1 VGLAYYL
8 TAKLS
13 LEVAL
18 VDQNVT
24 PIWPP
29 TGIAVV
35 ALLTFGYRVWPG
47 IALGA
52 FAVNVPIS
60 PGVLAATAISLGNT
74 MAPCLGAWLLRRV
87 GFRRELDRTRDA
99 VALVGLGALVS
110 MVVSAT
116 IGTTSLVA
124 SGALPA
130 GSFGPTWLVWWVGDA
145 MGVLVFAPLLLL
157 FGLPRPRVSPSWQRR
172 LEAVALFALLA
183 VVCMGAFWTP
193 LRLMY
198 LVFPLLAWIAW
209 RFGQNGAAPAS
220 LLVSGVA
227 VWAAVV
233 GSGPFAQGDLLQKM
247 VTLQVFNATA
257 ALTSFVLAALLTERN
272 EAIGAILRAGAELEE
287 RVRERTEEL
296 VEAQAIA
303 HIGSWQWDIAADI
316 VTWSDELYRI
326 FGVPPSTRVSFATF
340 LERVHEDDR
349 DRVRGI
355 VERAHVD
362 RAPFSFDHRIVRT
375 DGTVRILHARGRVMV
390 DADGTPT
397 RMVGT
402 GQDITGR
409 RQAEEERDRAQEEM
423 RLALDR
429 EREVAVQ
436 LRRAHEMK
444 DTFLRAVSHDL
455 RTPLSVIVWLAQA
468 LGEDDIDMS
477 QPGPRELL
485 GRIEAHA
492 QALDR
497 LVVDLLDLDR
507 LNQGGEALVR
517 EPTDMADLVR
527 RMVER
532 SDVLDGR
539 PILVEAE
546 TVLAYIDAAKVERI
560 VGNILANVDRHTPAR
575 SPVWIRVFSHAGGAM
590 VVVEDSGPGVPE
602 NVRETIFEPFHR
614 GMLARGAAGMG
625 VGLSLIRQL
634 ARLHGGDAWAED
646 APAGGASFRVWLPT
660 DPASQHAG
668 AATPVY

>member
-1 VGLAYYL
+1 
-8 TAKLS
+8 
-13 LEVAL
+13 
-18 VDQNVT
+18 
-24 PIWPP
+24 
-29 TGIAVV
+29 
-35 ALLTFGYRVWPG
+35 
-47 IALGA
+47 
-52 FAVNVPIS
+52 
-60 PGVLAATAISLGNT
+60 
-74 MAPCLGAWLLRRV
+74 
-87 GFRRELDRTRDA
+87 
-99 VALVGLGALVS
+99 
-110 MVVSAT
+110 
-116 IGTTSLVA
+116 
-124 SGALPA
+124 
-130 GSFGPTWLVWWVGDA
+130 
-145 MGVLVFAPLLLL
+145 
-157 FGLPRPRVSPSWQRR
+157 
-172 LEAVALFALLA
+172 
-183 VVCMGAFWTP
+183 
-193 LRLMY
+193 
-198 LVFPLLAWIAW
+198 
-209 RFGQNGAAPAS
+209 
-220 LLVSGVA
+220 
-227 VWAAVV
+227 
-233 GSGPFAQGDLLQKM
+233 
-247 VTLQVFNATA
+247 
-257 ALTSFVLAALLTERN
+257 
-272 EAIGAILRAGAELEE
+272 
-287 RVRERTEEL
+287 
-296 VEAQAIA
+296 
-303 HIGSWQWDIAADI
+303 
-316 VTWSDELYRI
+316 
-326 FGVPPSTRVSFATF
+326 
-340 LERVHEDDR
+340 
-349 DRVRGI
+349 
-355 VERAHVD
+355 
-362 RAPFSFDHRIVRT
+362 
-375 DGTVRILHARGRVMV
+375 
-390 DADGTPT
+390 
-397 RMVGT
+397 
-402 GQDITGR
+402 
-409 RQAEEERDRAQEEM
+409 M

-560 VGNILANVDRHTPAR
+560 VGNLLANVDRHTPAR

-660 DPASQHAG
+660 DPASQHARLHG
-668 AATPVY
+668 QQRVLHAPGLRPDADRSLDVRPERLRRRREVEAGLVVEHVRELHEHRRQLVAVRLGHQPDRPCREPA